1 MGRYVRKIEEASLC
15 WEVGLGQMEDLEEK
29 KEKTFLSK
37 KKEKRKKEKGKRKK
51 EKGKRKRR
59 NKKGKKERKKENG
72 YLGES
77 DKD

>member
-15 WEVGLGQMEDLEEK
+15 GKWDWGRWKILKKK

-51 EKGKRKRR
+51 EKGKE
-59 NKKGKKERKKENG
+59 GKKERKKENG